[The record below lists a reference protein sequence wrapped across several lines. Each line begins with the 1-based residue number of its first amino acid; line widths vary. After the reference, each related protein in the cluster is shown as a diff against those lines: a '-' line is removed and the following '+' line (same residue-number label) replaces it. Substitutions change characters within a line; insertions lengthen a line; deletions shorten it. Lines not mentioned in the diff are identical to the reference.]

1 MGQNLRKGVDQC
13 KPDFNMIWERQ
24 GAVVYKRNSVDIF
37 CCVSTMDECDRQ
49 THHGTVILI
58 AIGDV
63 SDK

>member
-1 MGQNLRKGVDQC
+1 
-13 KPDFNMIWERQ
+13 MIWERQ